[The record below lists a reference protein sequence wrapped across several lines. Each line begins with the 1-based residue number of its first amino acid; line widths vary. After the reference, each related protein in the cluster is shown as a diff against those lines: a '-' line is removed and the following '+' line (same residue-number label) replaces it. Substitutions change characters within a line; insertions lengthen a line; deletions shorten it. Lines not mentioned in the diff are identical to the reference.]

1 MSKGKGNSCGHSLCT
16 CTNRN
21 PHRSVPTRRRK
32 VVETGGH
39 RARSF
44 QDGLLMPLHATQDE
58 RASGQGQRSRTTGPG
73 LSMARGSTP
82 PTAAWGHPSVYF
94 PSSFSFQ
101 VWLATR
107 RLKSAALVFLQ
118 TLKTWNACYLWIT
131 NKGGALASTW
141 HKRIFHL
148 PVYIFSPVLERG
160 EMPLGVHWGK
170 DWGHP
175 TFGSSLRFFLSLS
188 TTEMPSSK
196 ERYISGWWGL
206 YRNLVLN
213 PLLQAVPLFLH

>member
-1 MSKGKGNSCGHSLCT
+1 MRGCQDRVSAAGELGLGC
-16 CTNRN
+16 
-21 PHRSVPTRRRK
+21 PWPT
-32 VVETGGH
+32 EAH
-39 RARSF
+39 
-44 QDGLLMPLHATQDE
+44 
-58 RASGQGQRSRTTGPG
+58 
-73 LSMARGSTP
+73 P
-82 PTAAWGHPSVYF
+82 PTAAWGRPSVYF

-101 VWLATR
+101 VWLATW

-118 TLKTWNACYLWIT
+118 TLKTWNACYLWFT
-131 NKGGALASTW
+131 NKGGALASKW

-175 TFGSSLRFFLSLS
+175 TFGSLLRFFLSLS
-188 TTEMPSSK
+188 TIEMPSGK

-206 YRNLVLN
+206 HGNLVLD
-213 PLLQAVPLFLH
+213 PLLQAAPLFLH